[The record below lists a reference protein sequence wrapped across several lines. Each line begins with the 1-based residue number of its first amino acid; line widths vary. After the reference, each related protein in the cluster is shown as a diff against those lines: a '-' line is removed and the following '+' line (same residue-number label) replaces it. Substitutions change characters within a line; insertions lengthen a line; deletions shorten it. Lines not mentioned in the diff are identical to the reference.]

1 MQKNRILKI
10 LNPLL
15 AVLLISQIASG
26 MLGMRLSYEV
36 FNVVHKGGAF
46 VLLACVVLH
55 IILNWSWIR
64 ATYFKKRA
72 SSSNQDG

>member
-10 LNPLL
+10 LNPVL

-26 MLGMRLSYEV
+26 LSGMSLSYKV

-46 VLLACVVLH
+46 VLMACALVH
-55 IILNWSWIR
+55 IALNWSWIR
-64 ATYFKKRA
+64 ATYFKKRT
-72 SSSNQDG
+72 SSSN

>member
-1 MQKNRILKI
+1 MQKNRILKV

-26 MLGMRLSYEV
+26 LSGMRLSYKV

-46 VLLACVVLH
+46 VLLTCALLH
-55 IILNWSWIR
+55 IVLNWSWIR

-72 SSSNQDG
+72 SSSK